1 MIPGLFPSLPQK
13 ELIHTHGFNGHPDA
27 EKSRR
32 SFWSALV
39 QTLPGLETRGFDGF
53 LAKPRFYWVSPPK
66 RSSWDL
72 LPRSLSCRFLPPL
85 SANNVILTA
94 DTNVPSFLSS
104 RSPRRP
110 GSRPLG
116 SGGPRFAQ
124 LNLRPPPCSVPMQ
137 GCCRPHV
144 SLPLLLPSWGKER
157 DS

>member
-1 MIPGLFPSLPQK
+1 MALMATQMLKNPEGVSGPPWSRPSPAWRPAALTASSRSPGFTGCPHQNARLGICYLAPS
-13 ELIHTHGFNGHPDA
+13 
-27 EKSRR
+27 
-32 SFWSALV
+32 
-39 QTLPGLETRGFDGF
+39 
-53 LAKPRFYWVSPPK
+53 
-66 RSSWDL
+66 
-72 LPRSLSCRFLPPL
+72 SCRFLPPL

-124 LNLRPPPCSVPMQ
+124 LNLRPPPCSVPMR
-137 GCCRPHV
+137 GCCRLHV